1 MGYTVDEIV
10 EEYVNDE
17 NEMKL
22 VKKKVTT
29 KHIPPDINAARALL
43 EKCYES
49 DFDKIKNMTDEELLE
64 LKKSIIAEIAK
75 GGVV

>member
-1 MGYTVDEIV
+1 MGYTVDEVV
-10 EEYVNDE
+10 EEYINDE

>member
-1 MGYTVDEIV
+1 
-10 EEYVNDE
+10 
-17 NEMKL
+17 MKL